1 MESRIM
7 SLVKA
12 MHKKFGL
19 TSAGLPWHLEPHEKA
34 FRVKALQEE
43 LDEYNMAT
51 TLVDEYDA
59 LLDLIVFAV
68 GTLDRQGLPLLE
80 GFEKVMKA
88 NMAKE
93 VGQNGDKR
101 GGFKRD
107 LVKPKGWVGPEAE
120 LTQII
125 DRIPTTTL
133 APSSDGTI
141 ELAPSSDGNIA
152 PAPSSD
158 GTIQPGFAPKFDATK
173 VRVDLLPIDPMMQVA
188 SVFGFGAKKYF
199 ANSYRQ
205 GETVAWSR
213 TYGSIIR
220 HLFAFWQGEDTDPES
235 GLPHLAHAGTQ
246 LFILMEHTAHNKDK
260 DDRFVGSK

>member
-7 SLVKA
+7 ALVKA

-43 LDEYNMAT
+43 LDEYNAAT

-93 VGQNGDKR
+93 VGQNGEKR

-133 APSSDGTI
+133 APSSDG
-141 ELAPSSDGNIA
+141 NIA

-158 GTIQPGFAPKFDATK
+158 GKIVDGFAPKFDATK

-188 SVFGFGAKKYF
+188 NVFGFGAKKYF

-220 HLFAFWQGEDTDPES
+220 HLFAFWKGEDTDPES

-246 LFILMEHTAHNKDK
+246 LFILMEHAAHNKDK

>member
-1 MESRIM
+1 
-7 SLVKA
+7 

-19 TSAGLPWHLEPHEKA
+19 ANTGKPWHLDPHEKA

-43 LDEYNMAT
+43 LDEYNAAT

-93 VGQNGDKR
+93 VGQNGEKR

-120 LTQII
+120 LKQII
-125 DRIPTTTL
+125 DRVEL
-133 APSSDGTI
+133 VAPSSDGTI
-141 ELAPSSDGNIA
+141 ELAPSSDGTIEL
-152 PAPSSD
+152 APSSD

-173 VRVDLLPIDPMMQVA
+173 VRVDLLPIDAMTQVA
-188 SVFGFGAKKYF
+188 DVFGFGAKKYF

-213 TYGSIIR
+213 TYGSILR

-260 DDRFVGSK
+260 DDRFVGGKNE

>member
-1 MESRIM
+1 
-7 SLVKA
+7 
-12 MHKKFGL
+12 
-19 TSAGLPWHLEPHEKA
+19 
-34 FRVKALQEE
+34 
-43 LDEYNMAT
+43 
-51 TLVDEYDA
+51 LVDEYDA

-68 GTLDRQGLPLLE
+68 GTLDRQGLPLLK

-107 LVKPKGWVGPEAE
+107 LVKPKGWIGPEAE
-120 LTQII
+120 LEKII
-125 DRIPTTTL
+125 DRVPALSTI
-133 APSSDGTI
+133 APSSDGKI
-141 ELAPSSDGNIA
+141 VD
-152 PAPSSD
+152 
-158 GTIQPGFAPKFDATK
+158 GFAPKFDATK

-188 SVFGFGAKKYF
+188 NVFGFGAKKYF

-220 HLFAFWQGEDTDPES
+220 HLFAFWKGEDTDPES

-246 LFILMEHTAHNKDK
+246 LFILMEHAAHNKDK

>member
-7 SLVKA
+7 GLVKA
-12 MHKKFGL
+12 MHAKFGL
-19 TSAGLPWHLEPHEKA
+19 ASDNKPWHLEPYEKA

-43 LDEYNMAT
+43 LDEYNMAS

-93 VGQNGDKR
+93 VGQNGEKR

-120 LTQII
+120 LKQII
-125 DRIPTTTL
+125 DRVPVE
-133 APSSDGTI
+133 SV
-141 ELAPSSDGNIA
+141 
-152 PAPSSD
+152 APSSD

-173 VRVDLLPIDPMMQVA
+173 VRVDLLPIVPMMQVA
-188 SVFGFGAKKYF
+188 NVFGFGAKKYF

-213 TYGSIIR
+213 TYGSILR

-260 DDRFVGSK
+260 DDRFVGGKNE

>member
-7 SLVKA
+7 GLVKA
-12 MHKKFGL
+12 MHEKFGL
-19 TSAGLPWHLEPHEKA
+19 ANDGQPWHLEPHEKA

-43 LDEYNMAT
+43 LDEYSAAN

-93 VGQNGDKR
+93 VGQNGEKR

-120 LTQII
+120 LEQII
-125 DRIPTTTL
+125 DRVPTIASIPT
-133 APSSDGTI
+133 
-141 ELAPSSDGNIA
+141 LAPSSDGNIV
-152 PAPSSD
+152 D
-158 GTIQPGFAPKFDATK
+158 GFAPKFDATK

-188 SVFGFGAKKYF
+188 NVFGFGAKKYF

-246 LFILMEHTAHNKDK
+246 LFILMEHTSHNKDK

>member
-1 MESRIM
+1 MG
-7 SLVKA
+7 LVKA
-12 MHKKFGL
+12 MHAKFGL
-19 TSAGLPWHLEPHEKA
+19 ANTGKPWHLEPHEKA

-43 LDEYNMAT
+43 LDEYNLAN

-93 VGQNGDKR
+93 VGQNGEKR

-120 LTQII
+120 LKQII
-125 DRIPTTTL
+125 DRV
-133 APSSDGTI
+133 
-141 ELAPSSDGNIA
+141 ELV
-152 PAPSSD
+152 APSSD

-188 SVFGFGAKKYF
+188 NVFGFGAKKYF

-213 TYGSIIR
+213 TYGSILR
-220 HLFAFWQGEDTDPES
+220 HLFAFWKGEDTDPES
-235 GLPHLAHAGTQ
+235 GLQHLAHAGTQ
-246 LFILMEHTAHNKDK
+246 LFILMEHTTHNKDK
-260 DDRFVGSK
+260 DDRFVRGQQ